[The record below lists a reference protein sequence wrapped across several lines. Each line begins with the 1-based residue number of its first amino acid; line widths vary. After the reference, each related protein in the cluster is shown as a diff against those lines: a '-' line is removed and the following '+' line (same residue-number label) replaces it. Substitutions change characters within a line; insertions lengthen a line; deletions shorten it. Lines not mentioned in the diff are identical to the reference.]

1 MPKITESTGTIIIE
15 KTKRGFSA
23 KFQIIGGKSISLTS
37 YKPTDEALNGVA
49 GTLFRDGGLP
59 VRLVT
64 EDGIE
69 VFNLMVAKS
78 AKSAKSAESTGSSRH
93 NNLSMKDSFNIRRS
107 LLPKDTR
114 TALAN
119 FSDPD
124 NFYLKLCKGAR
135 FDRDR
140 EDGGHKFYFFKTK
153 KGKEGDEFL
162 IRANHGNVSYKAI
175 NERSNQVISQLG
187 FQTEN
192 NTLVRFT
199 GTAKGRWII
208 GLGNT
213 SVYENG
219 MTLHHI
225 YGIPYIPASSIKG
238 MLRTWM
244 INECFGFEED
254 SEERALNNSVFQS
267 IFGYGNQADDD
278 GKKGGIYFFD
288 AFPTKAIRIEPD
300 VMNNHYQ
307 SYYEG
312 KTPPADWI
320 NPNPIFF
327 LTGRGGSFNFNMGV
341 RKSHQVVINKDVED
355 LSVWIDKFEDFQQ
368 KDISLLDLTFR
379 WLQDALVFNGVGAKT
394 AIGYGRIS
402 V

>member
-1 MPKITESTGTIIIE
+1 MPKITESKGTILIE

-23 KFQIIGGKSISLTS
+23 KFQTIDGKSISLTS
-37 YKPTDEALNGVA
+37 YRPPDESLHGKA
-49 GTLFRDGGLP
+49 GTLFREGGPP
-59 VRLVT
+59 VRLIT
-64 EDGIE
+64 EDGTE
-69 VFNLMVAKS
+69 VFNLMAAKS
-78 AKSAKSAESTGSSRH
+78 VKSAESRSQ
-93 NNLSMKDSFNIRRS
+93 NNLSMRDSFNIRKT
-107 LLPKDTR
+107 LLPQKTR
-114 TALAN
+114 DALVGFRN
-119 FSDPD
+119 PD

-135 FDRDR
+135 FDTDRD
-140 EDGGHKFYFFKTK
+140 DGGHKFYFFKTK
-153 KGKEGDEFL
+153 KGKNGEEFL

-175 NERSNQVISQLG
+175 NSRNNRVISQLG
-187 FQTEN
+187 FQVEN

-199 GTAKGRWII
+199 GTAKGRWVI

-254 SEERALNNSVFQS
+254 SEQRALNNSVFQK
-267 IFGYGNQADDD
+267 IFGYGNQAEDD
-278 GKKGGIYFFD
+278 GQKGVIYFFD
-288 AFPTKAIRIEPD
+288 VFPKESIPIEPD

-312 KTPPADWI
+312 NTPPADWI

-327 LTGRGGSFNFNMGV
+327 LTARGGKFNFNIGA
-341 RKSHQVVINKDVED
+341 KKQNYKAISKALND
-355 LSVWIDKFEDFQQ
+355 LTILTRKFEDIQD
-368 KDISLLDLTFR
+368 KDISLLALTSR
-379 WLQDALVFNGVGAKT
+379 WLQDALAFNGVGAKT
-394 AIGYGRIS
+394 AIGYGRIA
-402 V
+402 VE